1 MKNNSHTKQY
11 NKSEKNELTCKQIIN
26 IIEYMTTKHSKAL
39 FTRLDLMNASDADT
53 IMQRKHITRILESTK
68 RTLNRK
74 LKDSSNK
81 LDMHYVW
88 TTEQTPSAK
97 HPHYHLFIGV
107 NGNAIRNG
115 YSIMAAILPHVQK
128 VQQTNNAGLVHFSE
142 SNGSYGVMCDRNK
155 DDFTAQRAKAFEI
168 GSYLAKLYS
177 KEGNAK
183 WARFSSASRLPRP
196 FGAR

>member
-1 MKNNSHTKQY
+1 MRSNQHLNKI
-11 NKSEKNELTCKQIIN
+11 NKSNKSELTCKQISNMID
-26 IIEYMTTKHSKAL
+26 YMTAKHSKSL

-53 IMQRKHITRILESTK
+53 IIQRKHITRILESTK

-88 TTEQTPSAK
+88 TTEQTHNAK

-115 YSIMAAILPHVQK
+115 YSIMAVLLQHVQK
-128 VQQTNNAGLVHFSE
+128 VQQTNKAGIVHFSE
-142 SNGSYGVMCDRNK
+142 SNGTYGVLCDRNRE
-155 DDFTAQRAKAFEI
+155 DFAAQKAKALAN

-177 KEGNAK
+177 KEHNPK
-183 WARFSSASRLPRP
+183 WARSLLS
-196 FGAR
+196 G